1 MFFLNFVGKKAKKA
15 VYFIRCFQ
23 NDMEYTMNIS
33 QRVLCVEPSPP
44 RAIFD
49 LASKLTDV
57 VDLTLGDPDLPPPV
71 NVREAACK
79 AIMEG
84 RTRYSANAGLIDLRR
99 AIADDLKRNG
109 GMEVDPESEIIVTV
123 GAMAA
128 SFLTLYSMLE
138 PGDEVVILAPYWI
151 NYSQVVRSLGA
162 TPVFVYTRPEDN
174 FELQIED
181 LEKVITPKTRLVVLN
196 YPNNPSGAILPEST
210 VEKIA
215 KLAVERNFAV
225 LSDEIYESL
234 IYDKKPCRSIRS
246 YPGMAERTVIINGM
260 SKRFAMTGWRLGW
273 AVAPKNLIAEMTKM
287 QENIVACAPLPAQH
301 AGIEALRDDSGSAAI
316 REEFKHRRDVIFN
329 GINKI
334 KGLKCMPVPAT
345 FYALVDISSTGLDA
359 KEFALK
365 LLQTEKV
372 AVVHGS
378 AYGGEHYNKFIRIAF
393 TMKEELLLEALRR
406 IEKFMQ
412 NF

>member
-1 MFFLNFVGKKAKKA
+1 
-15 VYFIRCFQ
+15 
-23 NDMEYTMNIS
+23 MNIS
-33 QRVLCVEPSPP
+33 ERVLCVEPSPP

-49 LASKLTDV
+49 LAAKYTDV

-84 RTRYSANAGLIDLRR
+84 KTRYSANAGLIDLRKS
-99 AIADDLKRNG
+99 IAADLERSS
-109 GMEVDPESEIIVTV
+109 GMKIDPASEVIVTV
-123 GAMAA
+123 GAMEA
-128 SFLTLYSMLE
+128 SFLTLYTMLS
-138 PGDEVVILAPYWI
+138 PGDEVVIHAPYWI

-181 LEKVITPKTRLVVLN
+181 LEKVITPRTRLVVLN

-210 VEKIA
+210 LEKIA
-215 KLAVERNFAV
+215 ELAVERDFAV

-234 IYDKKPCRSIRS
+234 IYDRKPARSIRS

-273 AVAPKNLIAEMTKM
+273 AIAPRELIAEMTKM
-287 QENIVACAPLPAQH
+287 QENIVACAPLPAQY
-301 AGIEALRDDSGSAAI
+301 AGIEALRDDSGSTAI
-316 REEFKHRRDVIFN
+316 RDEFRKRRDVIYN
-329 GINKI
+329 GINQI

-345 FYALVDISSTGLDA
+345 FYALVDVSSTGLTG
-359 KEFALK
+359 KEFAFK
-365 LLQTEKV
+365 LLETEKV

-378 AYGGEHYNKFIRIAF
+378 AYGGEHYDKFIRIAF
-393 TMKEELLLEALRR
+393 TMKEERLREALRR
-406 IEKFMQ
+406 IEKFMSE
-412 NF
+412 FKK

>member
-1 MFFLNFVGKKAKKA
+1 
-15 VYFIRCFQ
+15 
-23 NDMEYTMNIS
+23 MNIS
-33 QRVLCVEPSPP
+33 ERVLCVEPSPP

-49 LASKLTDV
+49 LAAQFTDV
-57 VDLTLGDPDLPPPV
+57 VDLTLGDPDLPPPM
-71 NVREAACK
+71 NIREAACK

-84 RTRYSANAGLIDLRR
+84 KTRYSANAGLIDLRKS
-99 AIADDLKRNG
+99 IAADLKRSS
-109 GMEVDPESEIIVTV
+109 GMEIDPASEVIVTV
-123 GAMAA
+123 GAMEA
-128 SFLTLYSMLE
+128 SFLTLYTMLS
-138 PGDEVVILAPYWI
+138 PGDEVVIHAPYWI

-174 FELQIED
+174 FELQVED

-210 VEKIA
+210 LEKIA
-215 KLAVERNFAV
+215 KLAVEKDFAV

-234 IYDKKPCRSIRS
+234 IYDRKPCRSIRS

-273 AVAPKNLIAEMTKM
+273 AIAPKELIAEMTKM
-287 QENIVACAPLPAQH
+287 QENIVACAPLPAQY

-316 REEFKHRRDVIFN
+316 RDEFRRRRDVIYN
-329 GINKI
+329 GINQI
-334 KGLKCMPVPAT
+334 EGLKCMPVPAT
-345 FYALVDISSTGLDA
+345 FYALVDVSSTGLNG
-359 KEFALK
+359 KEFAFK
-365 LLQTEKV
+365 LLETEKV

-378 AYGGEHYNKFIRIAF
+378 AYGGEHYDKFIRIAF
-393 TMKEELLLEALRR
+393 TMKEERLKEALRR

-412 NF
+412 GLKENK

>member
-1 MFFLNFVGKKAKKA
+1 
-15 VYFIRCFQ
+15 
-23 NDMEYTMNIS
+23 MNIS
-33 QRVLCVEPSPP
+33 ERVLCVEPSPP

-49 LASKLTDV
+49 LAAKYTDV

-84 RTRYSANAGLIDLRR
+84 KTRYSANAGLIELRKSIAADLERSS
-99 AIADDLKRNG
+99 
-109 GMEVDPESEIIVTV
+109 GMKIDPASEVIVTV
-123 GAMAA
+123 GAMEA
-128 SFLTLYSMLE
+128 SFLTLYTMLS
-138 PGDEVVILAPYWI
+138 PGDEVVIHAPYWI

-210 VEKIA
+210 LEKIA
-215 KLAVERNFAV
+215 ELAVERDFAV

-234 IYDKKPCRSIRS
+234 IYDRKPARSIRS

-273 AVAPKNLIAEMTKM
+273 AIAPKELIAEMTKM
-287 QENIVACAPLPAQH
+287 QENIVACAPLPAQY
-301 AGIEALRDDSGSAAI
+301 AGIEALRDDSGSTAI
-316 REEFKHRRDVIFN
+316 RDEFRKRRDVIYN
-329 GINKI
+329 GINQI

-345 FYALVDISSTGLDA
+345 FYALVDVSSTGLTG
-359 KEFALK
+359 KEFAFK
-365 LLQTEKV
+365 LLETEKV

-378 AYGGEHYNKFIRIAF
+378 AYGGEHYDKFIRIAF
-393 TMKEELLLEALRR
+393 TMKEERLREALRR
-406 IEKFMQ
+406 IEKFMSE
-412 NF
+412 FKK

>member
-1 MFFLNFVGKKAKKA
+1 
-15 VYFIRCFQ
+15 
-23 NDMEYTMNIS
+23 MNIS
-33 QRVLCVEPSPP
+33 ERVLCVEPSPP

-57 VDLTLGDPDLPPPV
+57 VDLTLGDPDLPPPL
-71 NVREAACK
+71 NVREAACR

-84 RTRYSANAGLIDLRR
+84 KTRYSANAGLVELRR
-99 AIADDLKRNG
+99 AIAEDLKRNS
-109 GMEVDPESEIIVTV
+109 GMEIDPASEVIVTV
-123 GAMAA
+123 GAMEA
-128 SFLTLYSMLE
+128 SFLTLYTMLS
-138 PGDEVVILAPYWI
+138 PGDEVVIHAPYWI

-181 LEKVITPKTRLVVLN
+181 LEKVITAKTRLVILN
-196 YPNNPSGAILPEST
+196 YPNNPSGAVLPEAT
-210 VEKIA
+210 LQKIA
-215 KLAVERNFAV
+215 QLAVEKDFAV
-225 LSDEIYESL
+225 LSDEIYDSL
-234 IYDKKPCRSIRS
+234 IYDRQPCRSIRS

-273 AVAPKNLIAEMTKM
+273 AIAPAHLIAEMTKM
-287 QENIVACAPLPAQH
+287 QENIVACAPLPAQY

-316 REEFKHRRDVIFN
+316 RDEFRRRRDVIYN
-329 GINKI
+329 GINQI

-345 FYALVDISSTGLDA
+345 FYALVDISSTGLSG
-359 KEFALK
+359 KEFAFK
-365 LLQTEKV
+365 LLETEKV

-378 AYGGEHYNKFIRIAF
+378 AYGGEHYDKFIRIAF
-393 TMKEELLLEALRR
+393 TMKEERLREALRR

>member
-1 MFFLNFVGKKAKKA
+1 
-15 VYFIRCFQ
+15 
-23 NDMEYTMNIS
+23 MNIS
-33 QRVLCVEPSPP
+33 ERVLCVEPSPP

-49 LASKLTDV
+49 LAAKYTDV

-84 RTRYSANAGLIDLRR
+84 KTRYSANAGLIELRKSIAADLERSS
-99 AIADDLKRNG
+99 
-109 GMEVDPESEIIVTV
+109 GMKIDPASEVIVTV
-123 GAMAA
+123 GAMEA
-128 SFLTLYSMLE
+128 SFLTLYTMLS
-138 PGDEVVILAPYWI
+138 PGDEVVIHAPYWI

-181 LEKVITPKTRLVVLN
+181 LEKVITPRTRLVVLN

-210 VEKIA
+210 LEKIA
-215 KLAVERNFAV
+215 ELAVKRDFAV

-234 IYDKKPCRSIRS
+234 IYDRKPARSIRS

-273 AVAPKNLIAEMTKM
+273 AIAPKELIAEMTKM
-287 QENIVACAPLPAQH
+287 QENIVACAPLPAQY
-301 AGIEALRDDSGSAAI
+301 AGIEALRDDSGSTAI
-316 REEFKHRRDVIFN
+316 RDEFRKRRDVIYN
-329 GINKI
+329 GINQI

-345 FYALVDISSTGLDA
+345 FYALVDVSSTGLTG
-359 KEFALK
+359 KEFAFK
-365 LLQTEKV
+365 LLETEKV

-378 AYGGEHYNKFIRIAF
+378 AYGGEHYDKFIRIAF
-393 TMKEELLLEALRR
+393 TMKEERLREALRR
-406 IEKFMQ
+406 IEKFMSE
-412 NF
+412 FKK

>member
-1 MFFLNFVGKKAKKA
+1 
-15 VYFIRCFQ
+15 
-23 NDMEYTMNIS
+23 MNIS
-33 QRVLCVEPSPP
+33 ERVLCVEPSPP

-49 LASKLTDV
+49 LAAKYTDV

-84 RTRYSANAGLIDLRR
+84 KTRYSANAGLIDLRKS
-99 AIADDLKRNG
+99 IAADLERSS
-109 GMEVDPESEIIVTV
+109 GMKIDPASEVIVTV
-123 GAMAA
+123 GAMEA
-128 SFLTLYSMLE
+128 SFLTLYTMLS
-138 PGDEVVILAPYWI
+138 PGDEVVIHAPYWI

-181 LEKVITPKTRLVVLN
+181 LEKVITPRTRLVVLN

-210 VEKIA
+210 LEKIA
-215 KLAVERNFAV
+215 ELAVERDFAV

-234 IYDKKPCRSIRS
+234 IYDRKPARSIRS

-273 AVAPKNLIAEMTKM
+273 AIAPKELIAEMTKM
-287 QENIVACAPLPAQH
+287 QENIVACAPLPAQY
-301 AGIEALRDDSGSAAI
+301 AGIEALRDDSGSTAI
-316 REEFKHRRDVIFN
+316 RDEFRKRRDVIYN
-329 GINKI
+329 GINQI

-345 FYALVDISSTGLDA
+345 FYALVDVSSTGLTG
-359 KEFALK
+359 KEFAFK
-365 LLQTEKV
+365 LLETEKV

-378 AYGGEHYNKFIRIAF
+378 AYGGEHYDKFIRIAF
-393 TMKEELLLEALRR
+393 TMKEERLREALRR
-406 IEKFMQ
+406 IEKFMSE
-412 NF
+412 FKK

>member
-1 MFFLNFVGKKAKKA
+1 
-15 VYFIRCFQ
+15 
-23 NDMEYTMNIS
+23 MNIS
-33 QRVLCVEPSPP
+33 ERVLCVEPSPP

-49 LASKLTDV
+49 LAAKYTDV

-84 RTRYSANAGLIDLRR
+84 KTRYSANAGLIDLRKS
-99 AIADDLKRNG
+99 IAADLERSS
-109 GMEVDPESEIIVTV
+109 GMKIDPASEVIVTV
-123 GAMAA
+123 GAMEA
-128 SFLTLYSMLE
+128 SFLTLYTMLS
-138 PGDEVVILAPYWI
+138 PGDEVVIHAPYWI

-181 LEKVITPKTRLVVLN
+181 LEKVITPRTRLVVLN

-210 VEKIA
+210 LEKIA
-215 KLAVERNFAV
+215 KLAVERDFAV

-234 IYDKKPCRSIRS
+234 IYDRKPARSIRS

-273 AVAPKNLIAEMTKM
+273 AIAPKELIAEMTKM
-287 QENIVACAPLPAQH
+287 QENIVACAPLPAQY
-301 AGIEALRDDSGSAAI
+301 AGIEALRDDSGSTAI
-316 REEFKHRRDVIFN
+316 RDEFRKRRDVIYN
-329 GINKI
+329 GINQI

-345 FYALVDISSTGLDA
+345 FYALVDVSSTGLTG
-359 KEFALK
+359 KEFAFK
-365 LLQTEKV
+365 LLETEKV

-378 AYGGEHYNKFIRIAF
+378 AYGGEHYDKFIRIAF
-393 TMKEELLLEALRR
+393 TMKEERLREALRR
-406 IEKFMQ
+406 IEKFMSE
-412 NF
+412 FKK

>member
-1 MFFLNFVGKKAKKA
+1 
-15 VYFIRCFQ
+15 
-23 NDMEYTMNIS
+23 MNIS
-33 QRVLCVEPSPP
+33 ERVLCVEPSPP

-49 LASKLTDV
+49 LAAKYTDV

-84 RTRYSANAGLIDLRR
+84 KTRYSANAGLIDLRKS
-99 AIADDLKRNG
+99 IAADLERSS
-109 GMEVDPESEIIVTV
+109 GMKIDPASEVIVTV
-123 GAMAA
+123 GAMEA
-128 SFLTLYSMLE
+128 SFLTLYTMLS
-138 PGDEVVILAPYWI
+138 PGDEVVIHAPYWI

-210 VEKIA
+210 LEKIA
-215 KLAVERNFAV
+215 ELAVERDFAV

-234 IYDKKPCRSIRS
+234 IYDRKPARSIRS

-273 AVAPKNLIAEMTKM
+273 AIAPRELIAEMTKM
-287 QENIVACAPLPAQH
+287 QENIVACAPLPAQY
-301 AGIEALRDDSGSAAI
+301 AGIEALRDDSGSTEI
-316 REEFKHRRDVIFN
+316 RDEFRKRRDVIYN
-329 GINKI
+329 GINQI

-345 FYALVDISSTGLDA
+345 FYALVDVSSTGLTG
-359 KEFALK
+359 KEFAFK
-365 LLQTEKV
+365 LLETEKV

-378 AYGGEHYNKFIRIAF
+378 AYGGEHYDKFIRIAF
-393 TMKEELLLEALRR
+393 TMKEERLREALRR
-406 IEKFMQ
+406 IEKFMSE
-412 NF
+412 FKK

>member
-1 MFFLNFVGKKAKKA
+1 
-15 VYFIRCFQ
+15 
-23 NDMEYTMNIS
+23 MNIS
-33 QRVLCVEPSPP
+33 ERVLCVEPSPP

-49 LASKLTDV
+49 LAAKYTDV

-84 RTRYSANAGLIDLRR
+84 KTRYSANAGLIDLRKS
-99 AIADDLKRNG
+99 IAADLERSS
-109 GMEVDPESEIIVTV
+109 GMKIDPASEVIVTV
-123 GAMAA
+123 GAMEA
-128 SFLTLYSMLE
+128 SFLTLYTMLS
-138 PGDEVVILAPYWI
+138 PGDEVVIHAPYWI

-210 VEKIA
+210 LEKIA
-215 KLAVERNFAV
+215 ELAVERDFAV

-234 IYDKKPCRSIRS
+234 IYDRKPARSIRS

-273 AVAPKNLIAEMTKM
+273 AIAPKELIAEMTKM
-287 QENIVACAPLPAQH
+287 QENIVACAPLPAQY
-301 AGIEALRDDSGSAAI
+301 AGIEALRDDSGSTAI
-316 REEFKHRRDVIFN
+316 RDEFRKRRDVIYN
-329 GINKI
+329 GINQI

-345 FYALVDISSTGLDA
+345 FYALVDVSSTGLTG
-359 KEFALK
+359 KEFAFK
-365 LLQTEKV
+365 LLETEKV

-378 AYGGEHYNKFIRIAF
+378 AYGGEHYDKFIRIAF
-393 TMKEELLLEALRR
+393 TMKEERLREALRR
-406 IEKFMQ
+406 IEKFMSE
-412 NF
+412 FKK

>member
-1 MFFLNFVGKKAKKA
+1 
-15 VYFIRCFQ
+15 
-23 NDMEYTMNIS
+23 MNIS
-33 QRVLCVEPSPP
+33 ERVLCVEPSPP

-49 LASKLTDV
+49 LAAKYTDV

-84 RTRYSANAGLIDLRR
+84 KTRYSANAGLIDLRKS
-99 AIADDLKRNG
+99 IAADLERSS
-109 GMEVDPESEIIVTV
+109 GMKIDPASEVIVTV
-123 GAMAA
+123 GAMEA
-128 SFLTLYSMLE
+128 SFLTLYTMLS
-138 PGDEVVILAPYWI
+138 PGDEVVIHAPYWI

-181 LEKVITPKTRLVVLN
+181 LEKVITPRTRLVVLN

-210 VEKIA
+210 LEKIA
-215 KLAVERNFAV
+215 KLAVERDFAV

-234 IYDKKPCRSIRS
+234 IYDRNPARSIRS

-273 AVAPKNLIAEMTKM
+273 AIAPRELIAEMTKM
-287 QENIVACAPLPAQH
+287 QENIVACAPLPAQY
-301 AGIEALRDDSGSAAI
+301 AGIEALRDDSGSTAI
-316 REEFKHRRDVIFN
+316 RDEFRKRRDVIYN
-329 GINKI
+329 GINQI

-345 FYALVDISSTGLDA
+345 FYALVDVSSTGLTG
-359 KEFALK
+359 KEFAFK
-365 LLQTEKV
+365 LLETEKV

-378 AYGGEHYNKFIRIAF
+378 AYGGEHYDKFIRIAF
-393 TMKEELLLEALRR
+393 TMKEERLREALRR
-406 IEKFMQ
+406 IEKFMSE
-412 NF
+412 FKK

>member
-1 MFFLNFVGKKAKKA
+1 
-15 VYFIRCFQ
+15 
-23 NDMEYTMNIS
+23 MNIS

-49 LASKLTDV
+49 LAAKYTDI

-84 RTRYSANAGLIDLRR
+84 KTRYSANAGLIDLRK
-99 AIADDLKRNG
+99 AIAEDLKRNS
-109 GMEVDPESEIIVTV
+109 GMVIDPASEVIVTV
-123 GAMAA
+123 GAMEA
-128 SFLTLYSMLE
+128 SFLTLYSILE
-138 PGDEVVILAPYWI
+138 PGDEVVIHAPFWI

-174 FELQIED
+174 FELQVED

-196 YPNNPSGAILPEST
+196 YPNNPSGAILPEES

-215 KLAVERNFAV
+215 KLAVEKDFLV

-234 IYDKKPCRSIRS
+234 TYDRKPCRSIRS
-246 YPGMAERTVIINGM
+246 YPGMAERTIIINGM

-273 AVAPKNLIAEMTKM
+273 AIAPAELISQMTKM
-287 QENIVACAPLPAQH
+287 QENIVACAPLPAQY

-316 REEFKHRRDVIFN
+316 RDEFRTRRDVIFE
-329 GINKI
+329 GINHIPK
-334 KGLKCMPVPAT
+334 LKCMPVPAT
-345 FYALVDISSTGLDA
+345 FYALVDVSATGLTG
-359 KEFALK
+359 KEFAFK
-365 LLQTEKV
+365 LLETEKV

-378 AYGGEHYNKFIRIAF
+378 AYGGDHYSNFIRIAF
-393 TMKEELLLEALRR
+393 TMKEERLREALRR
-406 IEKFMQ
+406 IKKFVSELK
-412 NF
+412 

>member
-1 MFFLNFVGKKAKKA
+1 
-15 VYFIRCFQ
+15 
-23 NDMEYTMNIS
+23 MNIS

-49 LASKLTDV
+49 LAAKYTDV

-84 RTRYSANAGLIDLRR
+84 KTRYSANAGLIDLRK
-99 AIADDLKRNG
+99 AIAEDLKHNS
-109 GMEVDPESEIIVTV
+109 GMVIDPASEVIVTV
-123 GAMAA
+123 GAMEA
-128 SFLTLYSMLE
+128 SFLTLYSILE
-138 PGDEVVILAPYWI
+138 PGDEVVIHAPFWI

-174 FELQIED
+174 FELQVED

-196 YPNNPSGAILPEST
+196 YPNNPSGAILPEES

-215 KLAVERNFAV
+215 KLAVEKDFLV

-234 IYDKKPCRSIRS
+234 TYDRKPCRSIRS
-246 YPGMAERTVIINGM
+246 YPGMAERTIIINGM

-273 AVAPKNLIAEMTKM
+273 AIAPAELISQMTKM
-287 QENIVACAPLPAQH
+287 QENIVACAPLPAQY
-301 AGIEALRDDSGSAAI
+301 AGIEALRDDSGSTAI
-316 REEFKHRRDVIFN
+316 RDEFRARRDVIFE
-329 GINKI
+329 GINSIPK
-334 KGLKCMPVPAT
+334 LKCMPVPAT
-345 FYALVDISSTGLDA
+345 FYALVDVSATGLTG
-359 KEFALK
+359 KEFAFK
-365 LLQTEKV
+365 LLETEKV

-378 AYGGEHYNKFIRIAF
+378 AYGGDHYSKFIRIAF
-393 TMKEELLLEALRR
+393 TMKEERLREALRR
-406 IEKFMQ
+406 IEKFVLELK
-412 NF
+412 

>member
-1 MFFLNFVGKKAKKA
+1 
-15 VYFIRCFQ
+15 
-23 NDMEYTMNIS
+23 MNIS
-33 QRVLCVEPSPP
+33 ERVLCVEPSPP

-49 LASKLTDV
+49 LAAKYTDV

-84 RTRYSANAGLIDLRR
+84 KTRYSANAGLIELRKSIAADLERSS
-99 AIADDLKRNG
+99 
-109 GMEVDPESEIIVTV
+109 GMKIDPASEVIVTV
-123 GAMAA
+123 GAMEA
-128 SFLTLYSMLE
+128 SFLTLYTMLS
-138 PGDEVVILAPYWI
+138 PGDEVVIHAPYWI

-181 LEKVITPKTRLVVLN
+181 LEKVITPRTRLVVLN

-210 VEKIA
+210 LEKIA
-215 KLAVERNFAV
+215 ELAVERDFAV

-234 IYDKKPCRSIRS
+234 IYDRKPARSIRS

-273 AVAPKNLIAEMTKM
+273 AIAPRELIAEMTKM
-287 QENIVACAPLPAQH
+287 QENIVACAPLPAQY
-301 AGIEALRDDSGSAAI
+301 AGIEALRDDSGSTAI
-316 REEFKHRRDVIFN
+316 RDEFRKRRDVIYN
-329 GINKI
+329 GINQI

-345 FYALVDISSTGLDA
+345 FYALVDVSSTGLTG
-359 KEFALK
+359 KEFAFK
-365 LLQTEKV
+365 LLETEKV

-378 AYGGEHYNKFIRIAF
+378 AYGGEHYDKFIRIAF
-393 TMKEELLLEALRR
+393 TMKEERLREALRR
-406 IEKFMQ
+406 IEKFMSE
-412 NF
+412 FKK